1 MLKGFKKS
9 VDVDF
14 TVSNNSVKMEE
25 AFKQVEK
32 EIGQV
37 YPLIIGGKRIETEKK
52 ITSLNPATKEVLG
65 YACSCSQEF
74 ADEALDIANQTEY
87 GLTGS
92 VYSEDRANIQK
103 AKGEFQVGN
112 LYFNRKSTAAVVLQH
127 PFGGFNMSGTD
138 AKTGTAD
145 YLINFLNLKSVT
157 EDLTD

>member
-14 TVSNNSVKMEE
+14 IVSKNRVKMEE

-103 AKGEFQVGN
+103 AKVEFQVGN
-112 LYFNRKSTAAVVLQH
+112 LYFNRKSTTAVVLQH

-145 YLINFLNLKSVT
+145 YLTNFLNLKSAT
-157 EDLTD
+157 EDLID